1 MTGGTIVGGM
11 VGQPGKNT
19 GGGGYTVAVGGGVN
33 GVSVCGT
40 RRVSSGA
47 TGLYPA
53 SLVGT
58 GRGAKKTRR
67 LPSAVPH
74 RRSSRN

>member
-1 MTGGTIVGGM
+1 MTGGTITGGI

-19 GGGGYTVAVGGGVN
+19 GGGGNTFSVGGGAI
-33 GVSVCGT
+33 GVSVGGT

-53 SLVGT
+53 SRVGT

-67 LPSAVPH
+67 LLSSALH